1 MLPVVRTDLK
11 LIDIFNSL
19 IDSLQKNNKPLEEFE
34 RKLGNF
40 SKQEYNLIFP
50 KLRFGMELTFKVLF
64 NNQTIGVPT
73 YSCSVVPHSVV
84 LSGNKVKFFDCN
96 NNNLTSEKYLN
107 NIDPYV
113 VTPWYGS
120 LLDKNISHHEY
131 VFGDFSH
138 VNILD
143 NSKFLNNKFLAYF
156 YSFSSGKPISSIGG
170 GLVSTNNKELYLKLR
185 EERNNLYSSSYQ
197 AFTLGEVLFSLGG
210 SLLST
215 FNAEK
220 IKTSLDDFGY
230 LNFLRE
236 DITNI
241 SLGKTP
247 KKISYYQASLLMKN
261 IERYEDNALEIY
273 NFWKNLLSDF
283 QIEVL
288 NDKEWSNSHMNTRT
302 KSRDELRKIFKKN
315 NIQSYYGATYLNH
328 LIEPYYR
335 NNSNNKFP
343 NSLNNFHTLFQ
354 LPINLSNKNFRKLQ
368 SKEPQIRKSL
378 QIFLK

>member
-1 MLPVVRTDLK
+1 
-11 LIDIFNSL
+11 
-19 IDSLQKNNKPLEEFE
+19 
-34 RKLGNF
+34 
-40 SKQEYNLIFP
+40 
-50 KLRFGMELTFKVLF
+50 MELTFKVLF

-120 LLDKNISHHEY
+120 SLDKNINHHEY

-156 YSFSSGKPISSIGG
+156 YSFSAGKPISSIGG
-170 GLVSTNNKELYLKLR
+170 GLVSTNNKDLYLKLK
-185 EERNNLYSSSYQ
+185 EERNNLFSSNYQ

-215 FNAEK
+215 FNFEK
-220 IKTSLDDFGY
+220 IKTSLDDYGY

-247 KKISYYQASLLMKN
+247 KKISYYQASLMLKN
-261 IERYEDNALEIY
+261 IEKYEDNNVEIF
-273 NFWKNLLSDF
+273 NFWKNLLTDF

-302 KSRDELRKIFKKN
+302 KSRDELRMVFKKN
-315 NIQSYYGATYLNH
+315 SIQSYYGATYLNH

-335 NNSNNKFP
+335 NHGSNNFP
-343 NSLNNFHTLFQ
+343 NSLYNFETLFQ
-354 LPINLSNKNFRKLQ
+354 LPINLSNKNFQKLQ
-368 SKEPQIRKSL
+368 SKEPQIRKV
-378 QIFLK
+378 FLPYLINS